1 MVNEDRIKLM
11 TRMAA
16 YEKEEHKVNKKIVS
30 FFRSDY
36 ISMQMLKSIVSTT
49 IAFAII
55 FSLYVLYDFEV
66 FMKEIYRMDMF
77 EFAKSVI
84 IIYVIFLCI
93 TLVIT
98 YVVSL
103 YQYNRAL
110 QSTKLYYTN
119 LKKLSHIY
127 GEEEKSYWSCVSS
140 NKRTEREST

>member
-16 YEKEEHKVNKKIVS
+16 YEKEEHKKNKKIVS

-36 ISMQMLKSIVSTT
+36 ISMQMLKSIVATT
-49 IAFAII
+49 IAFAIM
-55 FSLYVLYDFEV
+55 FGLYVLYDFEV

-84 IIYVIFLCI
+84 IIYVIFLLI
-93 TLVIT
+93 ISVIT

-103 YQYNRAL
+103 YRFNKAL
-110 QSTKLYYTN
+110 QSTKLYYAN
-119 LKKLSHIY
+119 LKKLSRIY
-127 GEEEKSYWSCVSS
+127 G
-140 NKRTEREST
+140 EREST

>member
-16 YEKEEHKVNKKIVS
+16 YEKEEHKKNKTIVS

-36 ISMQMLKSIVSTT
+36 ISMQMLKSVISTT
-49 IAFAII
+49 IAFAVMLG
-55 FSLYVLYDFEV
+55 LYVLYDFEV
-66 FMKEIYRMDMF
+66 FMKEIYQMDMF

-84 IIYVIFLCI
+84 IIYVIFLGI
-93 TLVIT
+93 ILVIT

-110 QSTKLYYTN
+110 QGTKLYYAN
-119 LKKLSHIY
+119 LKKLSRIY
-127 GEEEKSYWSCVSS
+127 GEEE
-140 NKRTEREST
+140 

>member
-1 MVNEDRIKLM
+1 MVKEERIKLM

-16 YEKEEHKVNKKIVS
+16 YEKEEYKKNKMIVS

-36 ISMQMLKSIVSTT
+36 ISMQMLKSFISTT
-49 IAFAII
+49 IAFVIM
-55 FSLYVLYDFEV
+55 FGLYVLYDFEL

-84 IIYVIFLCI
+84 IIYMIFVGVMS
-93 TLVIT
+93 VIT

-110 QSTKLYYTN
+110 QSTKLYYAN
-119 LKKLSHIY
+119 LKKLSRMY
-127 GEEEKSYWSCVSS
+127 GEEE
-140 NKRTEREST
+140 

>member
-16 YEKEEHKVNKKIVS
+16 YEKEEHKKNKTIVS

-36 ISMQMLKSIVSTT
+36 ISMQMLKSIISTT
-49 IAFAII
+49 IAFAIM
-55 FSLYVLYDFEV
+55 FGLYVLYDFEV
-66 FMKEIYRMDMF
+66 FMKEIYQMDMF

-84 IIYVIFLCI
+84 IIYVIFVGI
-93 TLVIT
+93 FSVIT

-110 QSTKLYYTN
+110 QSTKLYYAN
-119 LKKLSHIY
+119 LKKLSRSY
-127 GEEEKSYWSCVSS
+127 GEEE
-140 NKRTEREST
+140 

>member
-36 ISMQMLKSIVSTT
+36 ISMQMLKSVVSTT
-49 IAFAII
+49 IVFAIM
-55 FSLYVLYDFEV
+55 FGLYVLYDFEV
-66 FMKEIYRMDMF
+66 FMKEIYQMDMF

-84 IIYVIFLCI
+84 IIYVIFLGVI
-93 TLVIT
+93 LLIT

-103 YQYNRAL
+103 YRYNRAL
-110 QSTKLYYTN
+110 QSTKLYYAN
-119 LKKLSHIY
+119 LKKLSRIY
-127 GEEEKSYWSCVSS
+127 GEQE
-140 NKRTEREST
+140 

>member
-16 YEKEEHKVNKKIVS
+16 YEKEEHKKNKTIVS

-36 ISMQMLKSIVSTT
+36 ISMQMLKSIISTT
-49 IAFAII
+49 IAFAIM
-55 FSLYVLYDFEV
+55 FGLYVLYDFEV
-66 FMKEIYRMDMF
+66 FMKEIYQMDMF

-84 IIYVIFLCI
+84 IIYVIFVGI
-93 TLVIT
+93 FSVIT

-110 QSTKLYYTN
+110 QSIKLYYAN
-119 LKKLSHIY
+119 LKKLSRIY
-127 GEEEKSYWSCVSS
+127 GEEE
-140 NKRTEREST
+140 